1 MDFDLTPA
9 LKALQEK
16 ARRFTEDELYAH
28 EMTVEETEALPDE
41 VSQRLRRRAIE
52 LGLWPM
58 NVPKEMGGLGSSVL
72 EQVIAQE
79 QAGRATNELWG
90 YVGGPYNALLRCNE
104 AQRRKYLDPAVSGVV
119 ATAAAYAITEPGG
132 GSDTSNLKTT
142 AVMKGKKWVING
154 EKWFVT
160 SGERAAAV
168 IVHCVTGPD
177 EQTLFLVD
185 RGTPGMRVKR
195 IPHFMTRT
203 EDRHPE
209 MVFENCEVDEGQML
223 GGRGEANEITR
234 AWFREERL
242 HIGARC
248 LGAAQRLLE
257 EAKRWCASREAFGR
271 RLYQHQAIGSM
282 LADSATEL
290 FAARLMT
297 YKVAWEE
304 DTGRADL
311 KTLHAKASMVKLYCS
326 EMANR
331 VADRVV
337 QIFGGRGYC
346 RDYAAERHFRHLRV
360 DRIWEGTSEIMR
372 EIIVNG
378 VMKRD
383 LDRLIH

>member
-9 LKALQEK
+9 LKALQER

-28 EMTVEETEALPDE
+28 EMTVEETEALPDD

-79 QAGRATNELWG
+79 QAGRATNDLWG

-119 ATAAAYAITEPGG
+119 ATAAAYAITEPGA

-142 AVMKGKKWVING
+142 AVSKGRRWVING

-185 RGTPGMRVKR
+185 RGTPGMRIKR
-195 IPHFMTRT
+195 IPQFMTRT

-223 GGRGEANEITR
+223 GGRGEANAITR

-257 EAKRWCASREAFGR
+257 EAKRWCAGREAFGR
-271 RLYQHQAIGSM
+271 RLHQHQAIGSM

-304 DTGRADL
+304 DTGRADV
-311 KTLHAKASMVKLYCS
+311 KTLHAKASMVKLYTS

>member
-1 MDFDLTPA
+1 MDFDLTPE
-9 LKALQEK
+9 LLALQAK
-16 ARRFTEDELYAH
+16 TRRFVEEELYPH

-41 VSQRLRRRAIE
+41 IALRLRRRTIE
-52 LGLWPM
+52 LRLWPM
-58 NVPKEMGGLGSSVL
+58 NVPKEMGGLGSPVL

-79 QAGRATNELWG
+79 QAGRATNDLWG
-90 YVGGPYNALLRCNE
+90 YVGGPYNALLRGNE
-104 AQRRKYLDPAVSGVV
+104 AQRRKYLDPAVRGMIAS
-119 ATAAAYAITEPGG
+119 AAAYAITEPGG

-142 AVMKGKKWVING
+142 AARKGRRWVING

-160 SGERAAAV
+160 GGERASAV
-168 IVHCVTGPD
+168 IVHCVTGPG

-185 RGTPGMRVKR
+185 QGTPGMRVKR
-195 IPHFMTRT
+195 IPQFMTRT
-203 EDRHPE
+203 EEKHPE

-223 GGRGEANEITR
+223 GGRGEANEITK

-257 EAKRWCASREAFGR
+257 EAKRWCAGREAFGR

-304 DTGRADL
+304 DTGRSDV

-372 EIIVNG
+372 EIILNG

-383 LDRLIH
+383 LDRLVG